1 MLDFKT
7 NFAKTQKI
15 IRDTR
20 MGYIIE
26 RSLTVQTRNKIKPS
40 SLNPVLLNTVSKRG
54 W

>member
-1 MLDFKT
+1 MLDFKI

-20 MGYIIE
+20 MEYLATRALNI
-26 RSLTVQTRNKIKPS
+26 QNRNKIKPS